1 MTMQPD
7 RQDAYDLAVIAAEI
21 ARAHFRNPL
30 DITLKADE
38 SPVTHADLAVETA
51 IRAEIARRFP
61 QHGIYGEEFGKS
73 GAMADGFWI
82 IDPIDGTR
90 SFLSGNPLFGFLL
103 GFFAP
108 DGQAIGVVGMP
119 MLDEIYTASAGGGA
133 FLGDRPLRTSGQTDL
148 DQAILY
154 INEGEKIWRSEPAV
168 FASLMGTGQTRRL
181 GYDCYPHALVAAGHI
196 DAVVDFDLAPYDFL
210 PVSVLVQEAGGVMT
224 DWDGAPLTIESDG
237 RTLTA
242 ANATL
247 HRKLLERVRGAR

>member
-1 MTMQPD
+1 MKMRPD
-7 RQDAYDLAVIAAEI
+7 RTDAYDLAVIAAEI

-119 MLDEIYTASAGGGA
+119 MLNEIYTASAGGGPVPLVKVPA
-133 FLGDRPLRTSGQTDL
+133 PGLVVDVVEETVLGDQESVALERSGWGSKSGQ
-148 DQAILY
+148 A
-154 INEGEKIWRSEPAV
+154 GRKRKEKRKE
-168 FASLMGTGQTRRL
+168 TK
-181 GYDCYPHALVAAGHI
+181 
-196 DAVVDFDLAPYDFL
+196 
-210 PVSVLVQEAGGVMT
+210 
-224 DWDGAPLTIESDG
+224 
-237 RTLTA
+237 
-242 ANATL
+242 
-247 HRKLLERVRGAR
+247 HR